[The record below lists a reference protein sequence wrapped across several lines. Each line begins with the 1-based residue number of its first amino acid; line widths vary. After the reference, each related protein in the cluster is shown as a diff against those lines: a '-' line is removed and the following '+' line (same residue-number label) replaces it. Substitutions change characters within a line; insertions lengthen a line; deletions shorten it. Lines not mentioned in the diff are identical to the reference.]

1 MRRLTLRLGEAQ
13 AGRTVHTLLRQE
25 LLLSA
30 ASVRRAK
37 TLPDGILLDGLPV
50 FTNQSGR
57 AGQLLSVAVGDVAGS
72 EQIPPVPG
80 PLTIRYEDEDLVV
93 VEKEGG

>member
-37 TLPDGILLDGLPV
+37 TLPDGILLEI
-50 FTNQSGR
+50 GR
-57 AGQLLSVAVGDVAGS
+57 AHV
-72 EQIPPVPG
+72 
-80 PLTIRYEDEDLVV
+80 
-93 VEKEGG
+93 

>member
-37 TLPDGILLDGLPV
+37 TLPDGILLDGQPAVSYTHLTLP
-50 FTNQSGR
+50 TK
-57 AGQLLSVAVGDVAGS
+57 A
-72 EQIPPVPG
+72 
-80 PLTIRYEDEDLVV
+80 
-93 VEKEGG
+93 

>member
-37 TLPDGILLDGLPV
+37 TLPDGERTD
-50 FTNQSGR
+50 S
-57 AGQLLSVAVGDVAGS
+57 AGS
-72 EQIPPVPG
+72 RSPDH
-80 PLTIRYEDEDLVV
+80 PL
-93 VEKEGG
+93 

>member
-37 TLPDGILLDGLPV
+37 TLPDGILLYGQPGSPTKQDGRDSFSRWRWGTWRGANRFRRFL
-50 FTNQSGR
+50 
-57 AGQLLSVAVGDVAGS
+57 
-72 EQIPPVPG
+72 VP
-80 PLTIRYEDEDLVV
+80 
-93 VEKEGG
+93 

>member
-30 ASVRRAK
+30 ASVRRA
-37 TLPDGILLDGLPV
+37 
-50 FTNQSGR
+50 N
-57 AGQLLSVAVGDVAGS
+57 AGQRLC
-72 EQIPPVPG
+72 P
-80 PLTIRYEDEDLVV
+80 
-93 VEKEGG
+93 